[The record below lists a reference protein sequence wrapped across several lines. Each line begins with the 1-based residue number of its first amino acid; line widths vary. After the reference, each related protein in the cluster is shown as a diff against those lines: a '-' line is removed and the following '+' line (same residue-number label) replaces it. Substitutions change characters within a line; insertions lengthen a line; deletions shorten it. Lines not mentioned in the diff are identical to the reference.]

1 MWRFY
6 PINDTLL
13 FHFNPRYELF
23 LIIRTD
29 LLAFCEILIE
39 SLKPLEFSEHGLIEL
54 IDTLER
60 LLSDGLLVVSEEE
73 APEVFIKEE
82 VTRVERRLRLGQL
95 VQVLRDL
102 VGLWVVELQEEV
114 TVWSRVLAREREE
127 VQSVGLVR
135 VAVGFSCLSGML
147 SCWILIEAH
156 WLILLMIL
164 CGWIILGAIFY
175 RLFIL
180 IIILSHQSLLK

>member
-1 MWRFY
+1 MRRFN
-6 PINDTLL
+6 PINNTLL
-13 FHFNPRYELF
+13 FHFNPWYQLF

-29 LLAFCEILIE
+29 FLAFGEILIE
-39 SLKPLEFSEHGLIEL
+39 SLEPLEFSEHGLIEL

-60 LLSDGLLVVSEEE
+60 LLSDGLLVVGEEE

-82 VTRVERRLRLGQL
+82 VTRVEGRLRLGQL

-114 TVWSRVLAREREE
+114 TVGSRVLAWEREE

-135 VAVGFSCLSGML
+135 VAMCFSTLSGML
-147 SCWILIEAH
+147 SC
-156 WLILLMIL
+156 
-164 CGWIILGAIFY
+164 
-175 RLFIL
+175 
-180 IIILSHQSLLK
+180 